1 MAHACS
7 SVCSR
12 RRELSTTTGGDH
24 SAGGRI
30 RAMPYS
36 ATRRW
41 TDRMYAYGSAHSSA
55 DGRRTGA
62 STSEAAIF
70 K

>member
-1 MAHACS
+1 
-7 SVCSR
+7 
-12 RRELSTTTGGDH
+12 
-24 SAGGRI
+24 
-30 RAMPYS
+30 MPYS